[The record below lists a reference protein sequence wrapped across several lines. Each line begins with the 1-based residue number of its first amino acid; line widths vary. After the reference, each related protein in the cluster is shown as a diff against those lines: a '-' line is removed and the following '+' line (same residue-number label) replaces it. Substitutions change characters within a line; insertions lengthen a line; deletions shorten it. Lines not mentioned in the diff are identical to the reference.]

1 MSITQRSVRLSA
13 LAAATVLALSSSF
26 AVSAADRVNL
36 ATVQPN
42 GSNQQFIVKYRDASR
57 AGEATLQGRL
67 DRAASTSGLLNSA
80 ASRGRGKGLGLQRL
94 RRMATGAEVVRAD
107 RKLDRAEAETLMRQI
122 AADPNVEYVEV
133 DVRLY
138 PAMTPNDTYYANL
151 MWGMK
156 GGAGGARFDQA
167 WDSADGEGVVVAVI
181 DTGIVPHSDLDANIL
196 PGYDLIS
203 DPFVGRDGNGRDD
216 DPTDEGN
223 WNNETE
229 CDSPG
234 DDRPARSSNWHG
246 THVTGTVA
254 AVGNNNKG
262 VIGAAYRSKIVP
274 VRVLGRCGGE
284 LSDTADA
291 ITWAS
296 GGNVPGV
303 PDNPNPAEV
312 INLSLGGRTDCG
324 QTMQNAING
333 AVARGATVV
342 VAAGNNN
349 LDVSGS
355 TPASCSNVVAV
366 AATSNAGSRA
376 SYSNYGNLIDVSA
389 PGGDGEGCSVNGTPR
404 IVSTI
409 DGSDTASSGESYG
422 CYNGTSMATPHVSGL
437 VALMQSAAPTPLTP
451 AQIEATLKSTA
462 RALPGSCSG
471 GCGAGII
478 DAKAAV
484 DAVVGGS
491 SGGGSNAAQTYSNGT
506 DYTINDYA
514 TVESP
519 IAVSGRS
526 GNGPASATIAVDIRH
541 TYKGD
546 LKVDLVAPDG
556 SVYNLHNRS
565 GGSANDIIGS
575 YTRDLSSEALNGTWK
590 LRVND
595 NYYGDTGYINSWSI
609 TF

>member
-13 LAAATVLALSSSF
+13 LAAATLIALSSSF
-26 AVSAADRVNL
+26 AVSAADRVHL

-42 GSNQQFIVKYRDASR
+42 GGNQQFIVKYRDASR

-107 RKLDRAEAETLMRQI
+107 RKLDRTEAETLMRQI

-133 DVRLY
+133 DRLRR
-138 PAMTPNDTYYANL
+138 PLMTPNDTHYANYL
-151 MWGMK
+151 WGMQSGT
-156 GGAGGARFDQA
+156 GGAKFNQA

-181 DTGIVPHSDLDANIL
+181 DTGIVPHVDLDANIL
-196 PGYDLIS
+196 PGYDFIS
-203 DPFVGRDGNGRDD
+203 NSFVSRDGNGRDS
-216 DPTDEGN
+216 DPTDEGD
-223 WNNETE
+223 WNNATE
-229 CDSPG
+229 CDDLIG
-234 DDRPARSSNWHG
+234 QDIDAADSSWHG
-246 THVTGTVA
+246 THVAGTVA

-262 VIGAAYRSKIVP
+262 VIGGAYKAKVVP
-274 VRVLGRCGGE
+274 VRVLGRCGGFD
-284 LSDTADA
+284 SDISDA
-291 ITWAS
+291 IIWAS
-296 GGNVPGV
+296 GGSVPGV
-303 PDNPNPAEV
+303 PDNPNPVEV
-312 INLSLGGRTDCG
+312 INMSLGGGGACPTSY
-324 QTMQNAING
+324 QNAING
-333 AVARGATVV
+333 AVGRGSTV
-342 VAAGNNN
+342 VAAAGNDNVN
-349 LDVSGS
+349 VSQA
-355 TPASCSNVVAV
+355 TPANCANVISV
-366 AATSNAGSRA
+366 AATNKSGGRA
-376 SYSNYGNLIDVSA
+376 SYSNYGSLIDVAA
-389 PGGDGEGCSVNGTPR
+389 PGGDYPDCTTL
-404 IVSTI
+404 IVST
-409 DGSDTASSGESYG
+409 GNTGDTTQASGEYYKCSA
-422 CYNGTSMATPHVSGL
+422 GTSMAAPHVSAL
-437 VALMQSAAPTPLTP
+437 VALMQSVAPAPLTP
-451 AQIEATLKSTA
+451 AQVESTLKSTA

-478 DAKAAV
+478 NARAAV
-484 DAVVGGS
+484 DAVAGS
-491 SGGGSNAAQTYSNGT
+491 SGGGNAAQTYSNGT

-575 YTRDLSSEALNGTWK
+575 YTKNLSSEALNGTWK

-595 NYYGDTGYINSWSI
+595 NYAGDTGYINSWSI
-609 TF
+609 AF